1 MEIHYRVFG
10 AYYAPLLFFLCLLSM
25 NAVIATPTLNPYDTQ
40 PIYSPLGLEKYYKK
54 QKKAMTTILLSP
66 FYQYSDSA
74 KDDEG
79 EKVWAGD
86 RLGKTN
92 MFGLLWNPPFST
104 PPTGKY
110 TNWTNAKSTI
120 ATNTTTDTT
129 PPPSRYQV
137 YQPDATKTGLSEP
150 APFDPATYPFVY
162 VSTPLKY
169 EKTGLRGKLGFES
182 KWGLGVALKGGLAN
196 VKQDTQRTKI
206 TIPTIDMY
214 LPFRLENQFELD
226 VFSASKIENAV
237 AIYNALYDTQKLDL
251 VAKDLELTLQ
261 SYSKTTMEDT
271 HLQLYCNIPC
281 VIHDTKGDEALSVIP
296 FFAVGAWLPSGN
308 DIDQNNPYSVSTGN
322 EGFWGVSFDAN
333 LSFDFPMIPKD
344 DQHIQIAFGLGLV
357 LFPERDINNYRV
369 FTNPYQRNIIPWKT
383 NISKEPGI
391 TWYGNI
397 AFKADNF
404 IENVSTY
411 IEYVYT
417 QHEKD
422 EITLRETDKTRLAA
436 FQTGVAEQQRIS
448 SWQNQQMNFGIAYQ
462 VVPQLSVG
470 FSVQAQ
476 ITGKRVMRAVTTLGT
491 VSFTF

>member
-1 MEIHYRVFG
+1 MEIHYRAFG
-10 AYYAPLLFFLCLLSM
+10 AYRASILFFLCLLSM
-25 NAVIATPTLNPYDTQ
+25 NAVVATPTLNPYDTQ

-66 FYQYSDSA
+66 FYQFSDSA
-74 KDDEG
+74 KDEEG

-92 MFGLLWNPPFST
+92 IFGLLWDAPFTDEENPT
-104 PPTGKY
+104 PTTKY
-110 TNWTNAKSTI
+110 TNWKKAFDVIKEKTAYSGTSSI
-120 ATNTTTDTT
+120 Y
-129 PPPSRYQV
+129 RV
-137 YQPDATKTGLSEP
+137 PDGKKPLSESTD
-150 APFDPATYPFVY
+150 FDPTTYPFVY

-196 VKQDTQRTKI
+196 VKQDTQLTKI
-206 TIPTIDMY
+206 TIPTIDTY

-226 VFSASKIENAV
+226 VFSASKNDDAV
-237 AIYNALYDTQKLDL
+237 AIYNALYNTQKLDL

-281 VIHDTKGDEALSVIP
+281 IIHDKKGDEALSVVP
-296 FFAVGAWLPSGN
+296 FFAVGFWMPSGN

-344 DQHIQIAFGLGLV
+344 NQHIQLAFGLGLV

-369 FTNPYQRNIIPWKT
+369 FTNSYQRNLIPWKA

-404 IENVSTY
+404 IENVNAY

-422 EITLRETDKTRLAA
+422 TLTLRETDKARLAA
-436 FQTGVAEQQRIS
+436 FQAGIGEQQRIS
-448 SWQNQQMNFGIAYQ
+448 WWQNQQMNFGIAYQ
-462 VVPQLSVG
+462 VVPQLSFG